1 MDWWVWCLEKQLI
14 ICSSC
19 YCQRCKFP
27 LLFSY
32 YVPRCVSHLNYSCL
46 SMQTSANSAIITL
59 IFLLRTEIQ
68 KTSRQTRDFV
78 VFFPTWQTCGERPV
92 CTRWWLNSGLRT
104 KMSEKLAAQH
114 WKIRCVHSFIRYKN
128 QLTAEC
134 LLSDSCILSN
144 CITIVDA
151 LSGNSILQ
159 RLIVELILVALDV
172 AT

>member
-92 CTRWWLNSGLRT
+92 CTRWWQQWFKDKDVGEIS
-104 KMSEKLAAQH
+104 SAALENALCSQ
-114 WKIRCVHSFIRYKN
+114 FYKVQKPTDCRMPPFGFMHIV
-128 QLTAEC
+128 QLHY
-134 LLSDSCILSN
+134 N
-144 CITIVDA
+144 CWCFE
-151 LSGNSILQ
+151 
-159 RLIVELILVALDV
+159 R
-172 AT
+172 